1 MDLKKNDFTGF
12 TLSKKK
18 QGYTIYELELEEDI
32 DKINETFKKQ
42 KVEINKKTVEL
53 VISNQN
59 ETSSKKENIK
69 KEYEIKDKD
78 KDKDNKDNKDNKDK
92 DKKNIFESKKTEN
105 LIHAMKNKT
114 MEREMG
120 NIKKEKIN
128 NELKILQNKVH
139 KQKEELRN
147 AENENDYIRKEVEK
161 KANMR
166 ASNKVNFKLENDII
180 SKRRESGLKIKTK
193 EENEPV
199 NPIPNTNETEKKR
212 TIEENQ
218 RRATRAM
225 ARFKKAYSSH
235 KGKEENKGSQNSDK
249 IQTLAAILQEH
260 IIKPM
265 AEIQEENDGK
275 MRGGSV
281 DSRPIKYDGMA
292 ELLENAPAQKKNVK
306 KPKNVNFGQ

>member
-1 MDLKKNDFTGF
+1 
-12 TLSKKK
+12 
-18 QGYTIYELELEEDI
+18 
-32 DKINETFKKQ
+32 
-42 KVEINKKTVEL
+42 
-53 VISNQN
+53 
-59 ETSSKKENIK
+59 
-69 KEYEIKDKD
+69 
-78 KDKDNKDNKDNKDK
+78 
-92 DKKNIFESKKTEN
+92 
-105 LIHAMKNKT
+105 
-114 MEREMG
+114 
-120 NIKKEKIN
+120 
-128 NELKILQNKVH
+128 
-139 KQKEELRN
+139 
-147 AENENDYIRKEVEK
+147 
-161 KANMR
+161 MR
-166 ASNKVNFKLENDII
+166 AFNKVNFKLENDII
-180 SKRRESGLKIKTK
+180 TKRRESGLKIKTK

-199 NPIPNTNETEKKR
+199 NPIPNTNETETEKKR

-235 KGKEENKGSQNSDK
+235 KGKEENKGPQNSDK

-265 AEIQEENDGK
+265 AEIQEENDGR